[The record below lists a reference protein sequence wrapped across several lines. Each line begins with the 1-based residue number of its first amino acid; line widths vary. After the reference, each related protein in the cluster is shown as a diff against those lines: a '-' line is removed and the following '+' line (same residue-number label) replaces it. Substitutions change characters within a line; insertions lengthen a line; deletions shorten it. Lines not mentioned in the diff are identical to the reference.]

1 MNRKLLRKF
10 LVLNFLFLTFLNS
23 YTQVRSHIL
32 NKITPDKI
40 KIDGIITGNEIEE
53 SKVFDID
60 NEISPGY
67 NIPSKYKTL
76 GYMSYT
82 DEFLYVGFRAFRDEV
97 KTSVLPRDDFKMFTS
112 GQDMVSIQIDTYGDA
127 RNWVG
132 LVANALGSQLDA
144 SRIEPKGINQG
155 GAGAEGWSPESNY
168 DYETVGRL
176 SEFGYEVEFKIPFS
190 SISFPNSKNQKWKIR
205 LTTRYIE
212 KDRQGVFVESN
223 TSILDRDNSCTLCQL
238 DDEIVMS
245 DIEIVKSF
253 NLLPYLSSNVSGSR
267 EFYNQDLDFSKLNFN
282 YGLGLNLDITKN
294 ISLEATLNPD
304 FSQVEADVTQIDVNS
319 PTALNY
325 PEQRPFFNRGI
336 RSLDFSLDAFYSRAI
351 NNPAFASKIIA
362 QPNKSRILIL
372 TAIDQ
377 DTPILVPT
385 KYKSFSGV
393 GTESLSNV
401 IRYQNVIN
409 QNAQIGATSLYK
421 KFNQGGYNNVLGID
435 GLFTFSKFWKLEYE
449 LFINYNKEPVSDW
462 IDSDEKFSDYTVNFD
477 GESFNGSALYTALRR
492 DTENWSTR
500 LRYYD
505 ISPEFRSDLGFVI
518 ENNLKRV
525 SLYHGYTNYL
535 NKDLIK
541 RLSISSRYEVE
552 YDYSNNYTDS
562 KIEGY
567 FTIASVLDSSLFYNY
582 EYNFLNSFLDK
593 QFKNYDNHRFTLSL
607 KPLKFV
613 DVISGFSFGRD
624 IAFREELPALGQRF
638 NYNLTL
644 DFTVTDNFSV
654 KPSLNFSRLKKLQS
668 DEYFFNGYIGRL
680 DLRYQFTSFLGIRF
694 ISEYNDFSE
703 ELFFQPLISW
713 RPNSDT
719 IFYLGGN
726 QNMVNE
732 FLDYN
737 SPHYRANSTQ
747 LFLKFQYLIK
757 S

>member
-1 MNRKLLRKF
+1 MNRKSLRKF
-10 LVLNFLFLTFLNS
+10 LVLNFLLLTFLNS

-32 NKITPDKI
+32 NKITSEKI
-40 KIDGIITGNEIEE
+40 KIDGIITENEIEE

-82 DEFLYVGFRAFRDEV
+82 DKFLYVGFRAFRDEV

-155 GAGAEGWSPESNY
+155 GAGSEGWSPESNY

-245 DIEIVKSF
+245 NIEIVKSF
-253 NLLPYLSSNVSGSR
+253 NLLPYVSSNVSGSR
-267 EFYNQDLDFSKLNFN
+267 EFYNQDVDFSKLNFN

-319 PTALNY
+319 PTSLNY

-336 RSLDFSLDAFYSRAI
+336 RSLDFSLDAFYSRSI
-351 NNPAFASKIIA
+351 NNPSFASKIIA

-393 GTESLSNV
+393 GTQSLNNV

-421 KFNQGGYNNVLGID
+421 KFNQGGYNNVLGTD

-449 LFINYNKEPVSDW
+449 LFINFNKEPVSDW
-462 IDSDEKFSDYTVNFD
+462 IDSDEKFSDYTVNLD
-477 GESFNGSALYTALRR
+477 GESFNGSAFYTALRR

-505 ISPEFRSDLGFVI
+505 ISPEFRSDLGFII

-525 SLYHGYTNYL
+525 SFYHGYTNYL
-535 NKDLIK
+535 NRDLIK
-541 RLSISSRYEVE
+541 RLSIASRYEQE

-567 FTIASVLDSSLFYNY
+567 FTIASVLDSALFYNY
-582 EYNFLNSFLDK
+582 EYNFLNSYLDK

-607 KPLKFV
+607 KPFKFV

-624 IAFREELPALGQRF
+624 IAFREEVPALGQRF

-668 DEYFFNGYIGRL
+668 DEYFFNGYISRL

-726 QNMVNE
+726 QNMINE

-737 SPHYRANSTQ
+737 SPHYKVNSTQ